1 MRLALLGVRGST
13 PAPGG
18 EFVRYGGH
26 TSCVAVLRDG
36 ENTPVLV
43 LDAGTGLRGLGG
55 LLGGAPFSGS
65 ILLSHLHWDHVQ
77 GLPFCPAVDHL
88 ASTVDLYLPAADS
101 GVAPADL
108 LARAMS
114 PPHFPIGPDGLNG
127 RWRFLRSRSG
137 CGVIEGY
144 AVTFAEITHRGG
156 LTYGIRVE
164 GDGVAVAYL
173 PDHAPAEGSESAET
187 LAEGVDL
194 LLHDGQYLEPEWA
207 TARAYGHA
215 TVDDAIQFAKR
226 CGARRLVLTHHAPG
240 RTDDAL
246 DALARACAKYGP
258 QSVEVARQ
266 GDVLPV
272 VGQRANTRRTPRP
285 GRRPARP

>member
-13 PAPGG
+13 PAPGA

-36 ENTPVLV
+36 EDTPALV

-55 LLGGAPFSGS
+55 LLGGAAFSGS

-77 GLPFCPAVDHL
+77 GLPFCPAVDHP
-88 ASTVDLYLPAADS
+88 AAAVDLYLPAADR
-101 GVAPADL
+101 GVSSADL

-127 RWRFLRSRSG
+127 RWRFLRSRTG
-137 CGVIEGY
+137 CDVIEGY
-144 AVTFAEITHRGG
+144 AVTFAEVPHRGG

-164 GDGVAVAYL
+164 SDGVAIAYL
-173 PDHAPAEGSESAET
+173 PDHAPAGAPEYASESAEA
-187 LAEGVDL
+187 LAAGVDL
-194 LLHDGQYLEPEWA
+194 LLHDGQYFEPERA
-207 TARAYGHA
+207 TAHAYGHV
-215 TVDDAIQFAKR
+215 TVDDAVQFAQR
-226 CGARRLVLTHHAPG
+226 CGARRLVLTHHAPD

-246 DALARACAKYGP
+246 DELARSCAQYGP
-258 QSVEVARQ
+258 LPVEVARQ
-266 GDVLPV
+266 DDVLAV
-272 VGQRANTRRTPRP
+272 VGQRASTRR
-285 GRRPARP
+285 A

>member
-1 MRLALLGVRGST
+1 MRLALLGVRRST
-13 PAPGG
+13 PAPGA

-36 ENTPVLV
+36 EDTPALV

-55 LLGGAPFSGS
+55 LLGGAAFSGS

-77 GLPFCPAVDHL
+77 GLPFCPAVDHP
-88 ASTVDLYLPAADS
+88 ASVVDLYLPTAD
-101 GVAPADL
+101 GCVGPAEL

-127 RWRFLRSRSG
+127 RWRFLRSRIG

-173 PDHAPAEGSESAET
+173 PDHAPAVGSESAEA
-187 LAEGVDL
+187 LADGVDV
-194 LLHDGQYLEPEWA
+194 LLHDGQYLEPEHA

-215 TVDDAIQFAKR
+215 TVDDAIQFAQR
-226 CGARRLVLTHHAPG
+226 CRARRLVLTHHAPG

-246 DALARACAKYGP
+246 DALARGCADFRP
-258 QSVEVARQ
+258 LPVQVARQ
-266 GDVLPV
+266 GDVLDVTHPKI
-272 VGQRANTRRTPRP
+272 RAHVPDP
-285 GRRPARP
+285 DH